1 MKMNIY
7 FYFGLVVL
15 LALSALWSF
24 RIVDVLVGET
34 NTFYPG
40 IMETARLGFLIS
52 IFLQLAFIFL
62 LYRTVKREDEDGVGT
77 EKRYCFV
84 QFGRFGGGMYAV

>member
-1 MKMNIY
+1 MEMNIY

-34 NTFYPG
+34 NTFYLG
-40 IMETARLGFLIS
+40 IMETARLGFMIS
-52 IFLQLAFIFL
+52 IFLQWAFIFL
-62 LYRTVKREDEDGVGT
+62 LFSYSANTIGT
-77 EKRYCFV
+77 EKRHCFV